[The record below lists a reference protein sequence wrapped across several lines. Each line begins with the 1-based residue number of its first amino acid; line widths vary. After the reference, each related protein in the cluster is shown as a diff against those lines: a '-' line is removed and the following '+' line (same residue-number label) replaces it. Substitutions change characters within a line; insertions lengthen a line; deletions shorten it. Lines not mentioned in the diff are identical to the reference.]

1 MAQLMSTVA
10 RAVGTMSIKQMHTAI
25 QEVRT
30 EGEGDKRGGRREER
44 GVCPLQ
50 PLGGERRGERRR
62 RQKKEYAPFS
72 PFLVDS
78 KSPLSFF

>member
-30 EGEGDKRGGRREER
+30 EGEET
-44 GVCPLQ
+44 
-50 PLGGERRGERRR
+50 GGEKR
-62 RQKKEYAPFS
+62 
-72 PFLVDS
+72 
-78 KSPLSFF
+78 KSIQMISAIQL